1 VVQDS
6 IVAPIRN
13 AGQILMMTR
22 EGIVETFDFHFP
34 LLRVSFVLSFYMDNL
49 YATKNRNHNEK
60 ISGNL
65 FSESYE

>member
-6 IVAPIRN
+6 IAPPIRN

-22 EGIVETFDFHFP
+22 VGIIETFDVHFP
-34 LLRVSFVLSFYMDNL
+34 LLHVSFVLSFYIDDL

-60 ISGNL
+60 FSGNL
-65 FSESYE
+65 FSREL